1 MNNRVKELRKSL
13 KLTQEEF
20 AKMIHL
26 SRSNLG
32 AIENGRVKLTPR
44 VINDICKTFSVSE
57 EWLTK
62 GEGKT
67 FEVIDDNEQF
77 NKVLGEWLIDCDPI
91 TRETVLSLSKLSR
104 SEFEFVSKILKNLV
118 NEKK

>member
-1 MNNRVKELRKSL
+1 MNNRVRELRKSL
-13 KLTQEEF
+13 RLTQAEF
-20 AKMIHL
+20 AKMINI

-32 AIENGRVKLTPR
+32 AIENGRVNLTRR

-57 EWLTK
+57 NWLIK

-77 NKVLGEWLIDCDPI
+77 NKVLGEWLIDCDPV
-91 TRETVLSLSKLSR
+91 TKETVLSLSKLSR
-104 SEFEFVSKILKNLV
+104 DEFEFVSKILKNLV
-118 NEKK
+118 SSKK